1 MESHAGAEMWEV
13 LTSFLICFLV
23 LQDVLN
29 IILTLSSLKNK
40 NNLFYYFLTFFMQ
53 VKMKL
58 TETGK
63 AEVRKAE
70 FLAAGLACE
79 ALFWPT
85 PGLKRGEL

>member
-1 MESHAGAEMWEV
+1 
-13 LTSFLICFLV
+13 
-23 LQDVLN
+23 
-29 IILTLSSLKNK
+29 
-40 NNLFYYFLTFFMQ
+40 MQ

-85 PGLKRGEL
+85 PGLKRGELW